1 MFYKDTLSFDEIR
14 LLIGYF
20 PLLFIIISD
29 SYNLDLNYFFR
40 KSSLIGEKQS
50 TIIPGSIQI
59 QL

>member
-14 LLIGYF
+14 LLIGIFSFVVYYNIR
-20 PLLFIIISD
+20 L
-29 SYNLDLNYFFR
+29 YNLDLNYFFR